1 MGTSNGR
8 GVDALLPRQCQ
19 ADFFVGVDL
28 DYKDSNNLY
37 RYPPKQA
44 VQSALTRLGSGAVP
58 CRER

>member
-1 MGTSNGR
+1 MPPFTTE
-8 GVDALLPRQCQ
+8 

-44 VQSALTRLGSGAVP
+44 VQSALWAAAPSPVVNDRWV
-58 CRER
+58 